1 MTAPVLAPRLRRPA
15 AGEFPAQGFSDQGIS
30 AQGVP
35 AQGGPARNGPA
46 GPRAAAWSVAITAL
60 AVGGAALA
68 VVSTGSTLA
77 SVATVWPA
85 LWILPGLIAL
95 HLTQLFLAGLGW
107 RSLFGPARPG
117 LGVFYRLRVIREG
130 IDSLLPVA
138 QIGGEIVGARL
149 LARHR
154 VPAGEAGASV
164 IIDVTI
170 EFLTQILFLLA
181 GLAAL
186 AWRSHQAAWG
196 IALEATLALAIAA
209 ALLLAQRVGLLRLL
223 DALLQ
228 RIALRWP
235 ALAAAAPGG
244 LHAAAVGFYRRR
256 AGIRGCVGLHVIAWA
271 LGTIETWAVLHALGV
286 PVSPVQALVV
296 ESLGMAARS
305 AGFAIPAA
313 LGVQEGGFVLAAVAA
328 GVAASAGLPL
338 VLLKRAREVCVGLIG
353 IGLWRIRLRS
363 APA

>member
-1 MTAPVLAPRLRRPA
+1 MTTPVLAPSPPPPA
-15 AGEFPAQGFSDQGIS
+15 AVQQSRAERVLAPPDAERPNWGQA
-30 AQGVP
+30 
-35 AQGGPARNGPA
+35 
-46 GPRAAAWSVAITAL
+46 RAAAWSVAITAL

-68 VVSTGSTLA
+68 VVSTGSSLA
-77 SVATVWPA
+77 SVGAVWPA

-107 RSLFGPARPG
+107 RSLFGPARPAVA
-117 LGVFYRLRVIREG
+117 VFYRLRVIREG

-149 LARHR
+149 LTRHG
-154 VPAGEAGASV
+154 VAAGESGASV

-186 AWRSHQAAWG
+186 AWRSHQATWG
-196 IALEATLALAIAA
+196 ISLEAALAVAVAA

-228 RIALRWP
+228 RIAQRWP
-235 ALAAAAPGG
+235 SLAAATPGG
-244 LHAAAVGFYRRR
+244 MHAAALRVYRRP
-256 AGIRGCVGLHVIAWA
+256 RGVLNCVLLHVIAWA
-271 LGTIETWAVLHALGV
+271 LGTIETWAILHVLGV
-286 PVSPVQALVV
+286 PIGPVQALVI

-313 LGVQEGGFVLAAVAA
+313 LGVQEGGFVLAVVAA
-328 GVAASAGLPL
+328 GAAASAGLPL

-363 APA
+363 ARA

>member
-1 MTAPVLAPRLRRPA
+1 MLAGTRPEAVASGTA
-15 AGEFPAQGFSDQGIS
+15 G
-30 AQGVP
+30 
-35 AQGGPARNGPA
+35 
-46 GPRAAAWSVAITAL
+46 WSIAITAL

-68 VVSTGSTLA
+68 VISTGSSLT
-77 SVATVWPA
+77 SVWAVWPA

-95 HLTQLFLAGLGW
+95 HLAQLFLAGLGW
-107 RSLFGPARPG
+107 RSLFGPARPAVA
-117 LGVFYRLRVIREG
+117 VFYRLRVIREG

-181 GLAAL
+181 GLAGL

-196 IALEATLALAIAA
+196 MSLGAALAIAVAA
-209 ALLLAQRVGLLRLL
+209 ALLLVQRVGLFRLL
-223 DALLQ
+223 DAALQ
-228 RIALRWP
+228 RIAQRWP
-235 ALAAAAPGG
+235 SLAAATPGG
-244 LHAAAVGFYRRR
+244 MHAAAVRFYRRP
-256 AGIRGCVGLHVIAWA
+256 RGVLSCVVLHVIAWA

-286 PVSPVQALVV
+286 PVSPVQALVI

-313 LGVQEGGFVLAAVAA
+313 LGVQEGGFVLAVAAA
-328 GVAASAGLPL
+328 GVAGSAGLPL